1 MADIKT
7 DGLATDR
14 QVAEFLNKH
23 PKTLPRWDKDP
34 RLLALGWPAPI
45 YLNGRRHREWSAI
58 RDFIQQAA
66 TAHLNSNPAFK
77 A

>member
-1 MADIKT
+1 MTDNKT

-23 PKTLPRWDKDP
+23 PKTLPRWDRNP
-34 RLLALGWPAPI
+34 RLKSLGWPEPI

-58 RDFIQQAA
+58 RDFIQSAA
-66 TAHLNSNPAFK
+66 TAHLSNPAFK
-77 A
+77 R